1 MNVLDIIIFTAGG
14 IIIIVYATI
23 QIRRTLKWR
32 KKVREYLAS
41 GMTLEN
47 AKIKANQE
55 FNYKNKKKKEK
66 TIKEIEDDIFT
77 E

>member
-1 MNVLDIIIFTAGG
+1 MSALDIIIFSLGG
-14 IIIIVYATI
+14 IIIVAYATI

-32 KKVREYLAS
+32 KKVKQYVAD

-66 TIKEIEDDIFT
+66 SIKEIEDDIFT